1 MMSGNAIRNLQLE
14 AAARAARVGVT
25 PLVIWPEDNVA
36 DVIRH
41 IPNIGDYIPKGWRLD
56 STMFVDKTGLGATY
70 EPAMTFERL
79 CEEIKAGK
87 GYAIVEEGQ
96 FQVYI
101 GEFTPPRAV
110 PASHIAYNV
119 HVPTKKRV
127 SKPSGKPAVKR
138 PKRKATLDSPADEYG
153 LERAAATR
161 RR

>member
-25 PLVIWPEDNVA
+25 PLVIWQKDNVA
-36 DVIRH
+36 DESRH

-101 GEFTPPRAV
+101 GEFKPPPALPPSPIAHHV
-110 PASHIAYNV
+110 PL
-119 HVPTKKRV
+119 PTKKPG
-127 SKPSGKPAVKR
+127 SQP
-138 PKRKATLDSPADEYG
+138 
-153 LERAAATR
+153 
-161 RR
+161 